1 MATMNPVLR
10 LRRAFRAMGAD
21 EEQAEEAAGAIDD
34 EYVGREFFEARQNQ
48 QTAEIRTEMAEL
60 RKEMA
65 ELRNQILVG
74 ALLIAALAVAVLTIV
89 IAVFD

>member
-10 LRRAFRAMGAD
+10 LRRAVRSMGAD
-21 EEQAEEAAGAIDD
+21 EEQAEEAAAAIDD
-34 EYVGREFFEARQNQ
+34 EYVGRDFFEARLNQ
-48 QTAEIRTEMAEL
+48 QSAEL
-60 RKEMA
+60 RKDMA

-74 ALLIAALAVAVLTIV
+74 VLLITALAVAVLTIV

>member
-10 LRRAFRAMGAD
+10 LRRAFRSMGAD
-21 EEQAEEAAGAIDD
+21 EEEAEEAAAAIDD
-34 EYVGREFFEARQNQ
+34 EYVGRGFFEARLNQ
-48 QTAEIRTEMAEL
+48 QSAEL
-60 RKEMA
+60 RKDMA

-74 ALLIAALAVAVLTIV
+74 VLLITALAVAVLTIV

>member
-10 LRRAFRAMGAD
+10 LRRAFRSMGAD
-21 EEQAEEAAGAIDD
+21 EAAAAIDD
-34 EYVGREFFEARQNQ
+34 EYVGRDFFEARLNQ
-48 QTAEIRTEMAEL
+48 QSAEL
-60 RKEMA
+60 RKDMA

-74 ALLIAALAVAVLTIV
+74 VLLITALAVAVLTIV

>member
-48 QTAEIRTEMAEL
+48 QTAEL

-65 ELRNQILVG
+65 ELRNQILIG

>member
-10 LRRAFRAMGAD
+10 LRRAFRAMGAG

-48 QTAEIRTEMAEL
+48 QTAEL

>member
-10 LRRAFRAMGAD
+10 LRRAFRSIGAD
-21 EEQAEEAAGAIDD
+21 EEQAEEAAAAIDD
-34 EYVGREFFEARQNQ
+34 EYVGRDFFEARLNQ
-48 QTAEIRTEMAEL
+48 QSAEL
-60 RKEMA
+60 RKDMA

-74 ALLIAALAVAVLTIV
+74 VLLITALAVAVLTIV

>member
-10 LRRAFRAMGAD
+10 LRRAFRSMGAD
-21 EEQAEEAAGAIDD
+21 EEQAEEAAAAIDD
-34 EYVGREFFEARQNQ
+34 EYVGRDFFEARLNQ
-48 QTAEIRTEMAEL
+48 QSAEL
-60 RKEMA
+60 RKDMA

-74 ALLIAALAVAVLTIV
+74 VLLITALAVAVLTIV